1 MRVAVD
7 TQSIHRSFVSP
18 DPEDRT
24 VVNRLVPSI
33 RQLFRGLFARL
44 SIRNKLVVIVSL
56 ATTVSLTTGFL
67 AVVLTSLE
75 QFEED
80 LIRSTEV
87 IARSVGTYSAVAL
100 AFDDLGEADNS
111 LAALETEESVTS
123 AVLFNLDGSVFK
135 AWHQTGTERF
145 IPQDLHDVHSEIR
158 DGQVHIFRPVV
169 FEGRRYGTIYVQATA
184 ESLDERRRTYLIY
197 MGLLLVGLV
206 VFSVF
211 MAYGLQ
217 GLISRPILSLAAK
230 ARQISDHADYSVR
243 VRKPGNDE
251 IGVLYD
257 GFNEMLEQIQRRQEE
272 LERSNRDLDQF
283 AYVASHDLKAPLRAI
298 STLSAWIEEDLDDK
312 ISSDERDQLRLLRSR
327 VQRMDS
333 LIEGILQYSRA
344 GRTATGI
351 ETVDTR
357 QMAAE
362 IVDIL
367 SLPAGLQVT
376 LSDDLPIL
384 ETRKLRLE
392 QVIQN
397 LVTNAVKY
405 HHDPENGHIEIGCK
419 QEGAERWRFWVQ
431 DDGPGIAEEH
441 HDRVFLMFQT
451 LQPRDRVEST
461 GLGLSLVT
469 KLVEEEGGRVRLISA
484 EGEGARFEFTWNARR
499 GSVKDLDV
507 ASDDA
512 ESGASGDG
520 ADRSGRV
527 LAGDDSRGRS
537 LRVGR
542 REGGMA
548 QVDGPVAER
557 SHKNADPNP

>member
-1 MRVAVD
+1 MIALRP
-7 TQSIHRSFVSP
+7 T
-18 DPEDRT
+18 EDRT
-24 VVNRLVPSI
+24 VVNRLVPSL

-56 ATTVSLTTGFL
+56 ATTVALSIGFL
-67 AVVLTSLE
+67 AVVLSSLA

-80 LIRSTEV
+80 LIATTEV

-100 AFDDLGEADNS
+100 AFDDQGEAEN
-111 LAALETEESVTS
+111 ALEALDAEETVTA
-123 AVLFNLDGSVFK
+123 AVLYNLDGSVFQVWNRVG
-135 AWHQTGTERF
+135 ASRTVPDE
-145 IPQDLHDVHSEIR
+145 IHDVHSEIR
-158 DGQVHIFRPVV
+158 EGQVHIFRPVV

-197 MGLLLVGLV
+197 MGLLLFGLV
-206 VFSVF
+206 GFAVL

-257 GFNEMLEQIQRRQEE
+257 GFNEMLEQIQLRQEE

-298 STLSAWIEEDLDDK
+298 STLSAWIEEDLDEKLSD
-312 ISSDERDQLRLLRSR
+312 DEREQLRLLRSR

-333 LIEGILQYSRA
+333 LIDGILQYSRA
-344 GRTATGI
+344 GRLATGI
-351 ETVDTR
+351 DTVDTAKTVR
-357 QMAAE
+357 E

-367 SLPAGLQVT
+367 ALPDGMKVT
-376 LSDDLPIL
+376 IADTLPVL

-397 LVTNAVKY
+397 LISNAVKY
-405 HHDPENGHIEIGCK
+405 HHDPEHGHIEIGCRR
-419 QEGAERWRFWVQ
+419 EGEGRWRFWVQ
-431 DDGPGIAEEH
+431 DDGPGIAKEH
-441 HDRVFLMFQT
+441 HERVFLMFQT

-469 KLVEEEGGRVRLISA
+469 KLVEEEGGRVTLVSS
-484 EGEGARFEFTWNARR
+484 EGEGARFEFTWTARR
-499 GSVKDLDV
+499 VSL
-507 ASDDA
+507 
-512 ESGASGDG
+512 E
-520 ADRSGRV
+520 GRDEV
-527 LAGDDSRGRS
+527 GTRDKDDSTGPS
-537 LRVGR
+537 LPGSQGA
-542 REGGMA
+542 EENAQSAGGQTEPSA
-548 QVDGPVAER
+548 NSGGP
-557 SHKNADPNP
+557 KP

>member
-1 MRVAVD
+1 M
-7 TQSIHRSFVSP
+7 
-18 DPEDRT
+18 
-24 VVNRLVPSI
+24 NRLVSSI

-56 ATTVSLTTGFL
+56 ATTVALSAGFL
-67 AVVLTSLE
+67 TVVLTSLQ
-75 QFEED
+75 QFERD
-80 LIRSTEV
+80 LIATTEV

-100 AFDDLGEADNS
+100 AFDDEGEAENS
-111 LAALETEESVTS
+111 LEALAGEETVTA

-135 AWHQTGTERF
+135 AWHRVGAERF
-145 IPQDLHDVHSEIR
+145 IPHEVFDVHSQIL

-184 ESLDERRRTYLIY
+184 ESLDQRRRTYLLY

-206 VFSVF
+206 AFSVF
-211 MAYGLQ
+211 MAFGLQ

-298 STLSAWIEEDLDDK
+298 STLSAWIEEDLDDR
-312 ISSDERDQLRLLRSR
+312 ISDDERDQLRLLRSR

-344 GRTATGI
+344 GRLDTGV

-357 QMAAE
+357 RMTSE
-362 IVDIL
+362 MVDIL
-367 SLPAGLQVT
+367 ALPDGMDVSL
-376 LSDDLPIL
+376 SEDLPIL

-392 QVIQN
+392 QVVQN
-397 LVTNAVKY
+397 LITNAVKY
-405 HHDPENGHIEIGCK
+405 HHDPANGHIEIGCR
-419 QEGAERWRFWVQ
+419 QESADLWRFWVQ
-431 DDGPGIAEEH
+431 DDGPGIAKEH
-441 HDRVFLMFQT
+441 HERVFLMFQT

-461 GLGLSLVT
+461 VLGLSLVT
-469 KLVEEEGGRVRLISA
+469 KLVEEEGGRVKLLSQ
-484 EGEGARFEFTWNARR
+484 EGEGARFEFTWPARP
-499 GSVKDLDV
+499 GS
-507 ASDDA
+507 
-512 ESGASGDG
+512 SGDLEVQPKEHS
-520 ADRSGRV
+520 A
-527 LAGDDSRGRS
+527 GRS
-537 LRVGR
+537 LRLR
-542 REGGMA
+542 RVKGENGQA
-548 QVDGPVAER
+548 ASARPER
-557 SHKNADPNP
+557 SVKNFEADP

>member
-1 MRVAVD
+1 M
-7 TQSIHRSFVSP
+7 
-18 DPEDRT
+18 
-24 VVNRLVPSI
+24 NRLVPSI

-56 ATTVSLTTGFL
+56 STTVALTAGFL
-67 AVVLTSLE
+67 TVVLTSVA

-80 LIRSTEV
+80 LIGTTEV

-100 AFDDLGEADNS
+100 AFDDLGEAEN
-111 LAALETEESVTS
+111 ALEALGSEETVTA
-123 AVLFNLDGSVFK
+123 AVLFNLDGTVFK
-135 AWHQTGTERF
+135 AWHRTGEERF
-145 IPQDLHDVHSEIR
+145 IPQQIHDVHSEIGG
-158 DGQVHIFRPVV
+158 GQVHIFRPVV

-184 ESLDERRRTYLIY
+184 ESLDQRRRTYLIY
-197 MGLLLVGLV
+197 MALLLVALV
-206 VFSVF
+206 VFAVF
-211 MAYGLQ
+211 MAFGLQ
-217 GLISRPILSLAAK
+217 GLISRPILALAAK

-243 VRKPGNDE
+243 VQKPGNDE

-257 GFNEMLEQIQRRQEE
+257 GFNEMLEQIQRRQGE

-312 ISSDERDQLRLLRSR
+312 ISDDERDQLRLLRSR

-344 GRTATGI
+344 GRLATGI

-357 QMAAE
+357 QMVRE

-367 SLPAGLQVT
+367 SLPEGMEVT
-376 LSDDLPIL
+376 LSSDLPVL

-397 LVTNAVKY
+397 LISNAVKY
-405 HHDPENGHIEIGCK
+405 HHDPARGQIEIGCRR
-419 QEGAERWRFWVQ
+419 EDDGRWCFWVQ

-441 HDRVFLMFQT
+441 HERVFLMFQT

-469 KLVEEEGGRVRLISA
+469 KLVEEEGGRVSLVSS
-484 EGEGARFEFTWNARR
+484 EGEGARFEFTWSARP
-499 GSVKDLDV
+499 GSIENPK
-507 ASDDA
+507 
-512 ESGASGDG
+512 
-520 ADRSGRV
+520 V
-527 LAGDDSRGRS
+527 LPATDEDDSADPS
-537 LRVGR
+537 LRGLRHGGENAQAEVGGTEPSSKR
-542 REGGMA
+542 TT
-548 QVDGPVAER
+548 AE
-557 SHKNADPNP
+557 P